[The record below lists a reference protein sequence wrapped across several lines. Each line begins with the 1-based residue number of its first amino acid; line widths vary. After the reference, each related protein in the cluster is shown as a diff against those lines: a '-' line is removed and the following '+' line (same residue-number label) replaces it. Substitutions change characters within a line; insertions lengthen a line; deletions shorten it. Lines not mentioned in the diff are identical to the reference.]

1 MMDDELEQLVRKV
14 DTQLHQMMVDY
25 EMDALKL
32 TGVLL
37 ARLTILNYIHSGVPG
52 LQDYKEI
59 LEHVWDS
66 TDNTIYDIMDVSDM
80 EEEMLASEH
89 TAQII
94 PFRRKDETTR

>member
-1 MMDDELEQLVRKV
+1 MLDDELEQLVRKV
-14 DTQLHQMMVDY
+14 DEQLHQMMVEH

-37 ARLTILNYIHSGVPG
+37 ARLTVLNYMTDGVPG

-66 TDNTIYDIMDVSDM
+66 TDNTIYDIMDLSDM

-94 PFRRKDETTR
+94 PFRRKDESN

>member
-14 DTQLHQMMVDY
+14 DTQLHQMMVDH

-37 ARLTILNYIHSGVPG
+37 ARLTVLNYMSGGVPG

-80 EEEMLASEH
+80 EEEMLAKDH

-94 PFRRKDETTR
+94 PFRKRDE

>member
-14 DTQLHQMMVDY
+14 DEQLHQMMVEH
-25 EMDALKL
+25 EMNALKL

-37 ARLTILNYIHSGVPG
+37 ARLTVLNYMSDGVEG
-52 LQDYKEI
+52 LHDYKDI

-94 PFRRKDETTR
+94 PFRRRDEDK

>member
-14 DTQLHQMMVDY
+14 DTQLSQMMVDH
-25 EMDALKL
+25 EMNALKL

-37 ARLTILNYIHSGVPG
+37 ARLTVLNYMDGGVPG

-66 TDNTIYDIMDVSDM
+66 TDNTIYDIMDVRDM
-80 EEEMLASEH
+80 EEEMLAKNHS
-89 TAQII
+89 AKII
-94 PFRRKDETTR
+94 PFRKKDE

>member
-1 MMDDELEQLVRKV
+1 MLDDELEQLVRKV
-14 DTQLHQMMVDY
+14 DEQLHQMMVEH

-37 ARLTILNYIHSGVPG
+37 ARLTVLNYMAGGVEG
-52 LQDYKEI
+52 LQDYKDI

-66 TDNTIYDIMDVSDM
+66 TDNTIYDIMDLSDM
-80 EEEMLASEH
+80 EDEMLRGDH

-94 PFRRKDETTR
+94 PFRKKDE

>member
-14 DTQLHQMMVDY
+14 DEQLHQMMVEQ

-37 ARLTILNYIHSGVPG
+37 ARLTVLNYMTEGVEG
-52 LQDYKEI
+52 LQNYKDI

-80 EEEMLASEH
+80 EEEMLAKDH

-94 PFRRKDETTR
+94 PFRKKDDTSN